1 MKKPALLLVT
11 STGSPTAARLA
22 LALVQQ
28 GCRVDVLCPT
38 GHPVQLVPGL
48 GRCWHFA
55 MFDALASLRA
65 VLGSG
70 HGYRMVLPCD
80 DAVVAQLIAL
90 HEQVPVLR
98 SLIEQSIGPAPSHTT
113 LLQRHRLLTMAQSL
127 GLAVPEHRP
136 LASAQD
142 LLFWFREGHGRS
154 VLKRDLYFDGA
165 GPCVVNDL
173 PEAERL
179 WPAFSRPLSGA
190 ALLRRLLVERD
201 PLAWWSRRHPGRT
214 RVLVQRFVEGRPAS
228 TLVLFEQ
235 GRGLAWLSLAAVETL
250 GPTGPATVVRRI
262 RHPGME
268 AAALRLGAHLQLT
281 GLHSLEFMLE
291 PGSDRAWLVDL
302 SPCCTPSAH
311 LAWADQPSLAAVL
324 AARLRGHAPLAV
336 RQPLGQDQV
345 SLFPQVALGQ
355 AQGEHDVP
363 GGQPAL
369 VQALADKPWPQR
381 LWTYRLQAWLRPPRP
396 VSVMRYD
403 DGLAPGPGPGVDAG
417 GAPPTAEPPDGG

>member
-1 MKKPALLLVT
+1 MVT

-38 GHPVQLVPGL
+38 GHPVQQVPGL

-98 SLIEQSIGPAPSHTT
+98 NLIEQSIGPASSHTT
-113 LLQRHRLLTMAQSL
+113 LLQRHRLLTTAQSL
-127 GLAVPEHRP
+127 GLDVPEHRQ
-136 LASAQD
+136 LDSAQD

-154 VLKRDLYFDGA
+154 VLKRDLSFDGA
-165 GPCVVNDL
+165 GDCVVNDL
-173 PEAERL
+173 PEAERV
-179 WPAFSRPLSGA
+179 WPAFNRPLSGA
-190 ALLRRLLVERD
+190 ALLRRLVVERD

-214 RVLVQRFVEGRPAS
+214 RVLAQRFVEGRPAS
-228 TLVLFEQ
+228 ALVLCEQ
-235 GRGLAWLSLAAVETL
+235 GRVLACLSLAAVETL
-250 GPTGPATVVRRI
+250 GPAGPATVVRRI
-262 RHPGME
+262 GHPGME
-268 AAALRLGAHLQLT
+268 AAARRLGAHLQLT
-281 GLHSLEFMLE
+281 GLHSLDFMLE
-291 PGSDRAWLVDL
+291 PDGDRAWLIDFN
-302 SPCCTPSAH
+302 PCCPPTAH

-336 RQPLGQDQV
+336 RQPLGQDRV
-345 SLFPQVALGQ
+345 SLFPLVPLGQ

-363 GGQPAL
+363 SGQPAL

-381 LWTYRLQAWLRPPRP
+381 LWTYRLQAWRRPPRP
-396 VSVMRYD
+396 ASVVRYD
-403 DGLAPGPGPGVDAG
+403 DGQAPGPVVDPGD
-417 GAPPTAEPPDGG
+417 APPAAVPTDGG